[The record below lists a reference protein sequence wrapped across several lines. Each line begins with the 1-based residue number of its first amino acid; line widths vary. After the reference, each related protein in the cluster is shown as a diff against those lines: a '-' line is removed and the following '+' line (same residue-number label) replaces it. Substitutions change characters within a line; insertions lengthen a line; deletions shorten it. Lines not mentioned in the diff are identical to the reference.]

1 MQTFWKHKYMM
12 FNNSNKALGWVALP
26 DMLLFKYI
34 IPFMSPIADL
44 LMVFA
49 LMTGNGDKIAF
60 YFLIYVVVDS
70 LIASIAFAFE
80 KENPL
85 KLIWLVPQRLIYR
98 WLMMYVFFKAIKRAI
113 KGELQEWGVLKRTG
127 NVKDILERD

>member
-1 MQTFWKHKYMM
+1 
-12 FNNSNKALGWVALP
+12 V
-26 DMLLFKYI
+26 I
-34 IPFMSPIADL
+34 
-44 LMVFA
+44 
-49 LMTGNGDKIAF
+49 
-60 YFLIYVVVDS
+60 VDA

-85 KLIWLVPQRLIYR
+85 KLIWLIPQRLIYR

-127 NVKDILERD
+127 NVKDILDRD